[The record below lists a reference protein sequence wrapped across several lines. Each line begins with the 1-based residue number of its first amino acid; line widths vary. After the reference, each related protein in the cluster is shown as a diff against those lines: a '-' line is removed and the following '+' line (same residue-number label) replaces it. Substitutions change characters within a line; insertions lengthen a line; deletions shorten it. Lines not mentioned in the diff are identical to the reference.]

1 MSDYIIVTD
10 STANLPEEMIE
21 KYNLKILSLNYYV
34 DDKEYK
40 GYVKGE
46 NNDLSAFYKMM
57 REKKDIKIRTDEEKK
72 EITTRINRIIGQLN
86 GVKNMVLEN
95 RYCNDVLI
103 QLSAIDKSIKSLANV
118 VLDSHMHTCL
128 IEHIEN
134 KDYGIIDEIIDL
146 VKRFQ

>member
-1 MSDYIIVTD
+1 MEALRLELRNILPILYINISRSKSKANAFFFLLLTDTPRGYILFLEGDIMSCC
-10 STANLPEEMIE
+10 
-21 KYNLKILSLNYYV
+21 
-34 DDKEYK
+34 
-40 GYVKGE
+40 
-46 NNDLSAFYKMM
+46 
-57 REKKDIKIRTDEEKK
+57 EKKDIKIRTDEEKK

-86 GVKNMVLEN
+86 GVKNMVIEN

>member
-1 MSDYIIVTD
+1 MEALRLELQNILPILYINILRSKWKANAFFFLLLTD
-10 STANLPEEMIE
+10 TPRG
-21 KYNLKILSLNYYV
+21 YILSLEG
-34 DDKEYK
+34 DIM
-40 GYVKGE
+40 
-46 NNDLSAFYKMM
+46 SCC
-57 REKKDIKIRTDEEKK
+57 EKKDIKIRTDEEKK

-86 GVKNMVLEN
+86 GVKNMVIEN

>member
-1 MSDYIIVTD
+1 MEALRLELRNILPILYINISRSKSKANAFFFLLLTD
-10 STANLPEEMIE
+10 TPRG
-21 KYNLKILSLNYYV
+21 YILSLEG
-34 DDKEYK
+34 DIM
-40 GYVKGE
+40 
-46 NNDLSAFYKMM
+46 SCC
-57 REKKDIKIRTDEEKK
+57 EKKDIKIRTDEEKK

-86 GVKNMVLEN
+86 GVKNMVIEN

>member
-1 MSDYIIVTD
+1 MESNAFFFLLLTD
-10 STANLPEEMIE
+10 TPRG
-21 KYNLKILSLNYYV
+21 YILSLEG
-34 DDKEYK
+34 DIM
-40 GYVKGE
+40 
-46 NNDLSAFYKMM
+46 SCC
-57 REKKDIKIRTDEEKK
+57 EKKDIKVRTDEEKK

-86 GVKNMVLEN
+86 GVKNMVIEN

-103 QLSAIDKSIKSLANV
+103 QLSAIDKSVKSLANV